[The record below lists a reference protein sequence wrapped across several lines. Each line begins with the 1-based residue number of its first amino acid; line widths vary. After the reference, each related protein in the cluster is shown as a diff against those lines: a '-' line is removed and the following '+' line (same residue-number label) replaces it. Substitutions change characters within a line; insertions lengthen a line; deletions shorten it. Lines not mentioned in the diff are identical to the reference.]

1 MRGVSTSQI
10 MSSLARLSFLMGEDD
25 SREQKQLNFLA
36 DLGIDS
42 KRGKG
47 GKGYENVTFYLP
59 QHRISKSCGVLEN
72 VLAI

>member
-1 MRGVSTSQI
+1 
-10 MSSLARLSFLMGEDD
+10 MGEDD